1 MLGQCTS
8 FMRKMGG
15 QTFRKTIGMDFK
27 FGKKDTHKNPHSLP
41 MNTKQ
46 QLLKKKRGGDW
57 DRIR

>member
-1 MLGQCTS
+1 
-8 FMRKMGG
+8 MRKMGG